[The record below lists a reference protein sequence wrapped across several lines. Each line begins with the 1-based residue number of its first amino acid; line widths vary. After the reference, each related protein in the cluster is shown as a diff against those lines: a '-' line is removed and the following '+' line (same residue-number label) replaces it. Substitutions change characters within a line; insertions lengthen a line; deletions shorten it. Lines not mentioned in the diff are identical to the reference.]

1 MLSVFSPSYRP
12 ISITAVLLATALLA
26 IGCAS
31 PSGVR
36 DDEPLPPGD
45 LLSRYDTD
53 LVSCLAMVNEEL
65 ASEPIRYEELADN
78 LTAPMMT
85 FSGSH
90 YDLGYALGIVIR
102 EHGRPIR
109 RLQSPDRERNQKI
122 RAMYERIYPQ
132 YLELITGVAEAN
144 GLQADEI
151 DLTWA
156 EHSLFITTWWD
167 LLDYNEFSD
176 RADFSPSNSCSV
188 VALQT
193 ADSGD
198 VIVGRNFDGA
208 SYRPHFIVSSEMDE
222 GYRVLGN
229 SCYAPYHWVS
239 DGINEHGLFA
249 GVSTNGHP
257 EHYNYRDLRYPTEP
271 AVQVIHM
278 VRICLETCRT
288 VEEAA
293 ELFGSVRIWFSNEVN
308 HILLADSSGAMAVV
322 EFDRSRT
329 ATIFRTEDPY
339 MVLTNSAYH
348 EGETYL
354 TENCRRYREA
364 MKWLDRH
371 HQKTD
376 DIRPLIES
384 IQLHGSGR
392 TLWTSIFNLNTLT
405 MEVGLREERFRIYHG
420 FSL

>member
-1 MLSVFSPSYRP
+1 MLYIFSRSSRLA
-12 ISITAVLLATALLA
+12 SITAVLLAATFL
-26 IGCAS
+26 IVGCRS
-31 PSGVR
+31 PDRVPE
-36 DDEPLPPGD
+36 DEPLPPRD
-45 LLSRYDTD
+45 LLARYDAD

-102 EHGRPIR
+102 EHGRLIR
-109 RLQSPDRERNQKI
+109 RAQSPDRERNQKI

-156 EHSLFITTWWD
+156 EHALFITTWWD
-167 LLDYNEFSD
+167 LLKYNEFGD

-188 VALQT
+188 VALHT
-193 ADSGD
+193 SGGD
-198 VIVGRNFDGA
+198 VVIGRNFDGA
-208 SYRPHFIVSSEMDE
+208 SYRPHFVVSSEMDE

-257 EHYNYRDLRYPTEP
+257 KQYNYPDLRYPTEP

-329 ATIFRTEDPY
+329 AAIFRSEDPY
-339 MVLTNSAYH
+339 MVLTNSAYL

-354 TENCRRYREA
+354 SDNCWRYCEA
-364 MKWLDRH
+364 MKWLHRNH
-371 HQKTD
+371 GRTD

-384 IQLHGSGR
+384 LQLHGGGR
-392 TLWTSIFNLNTLT
+392 TLWTSIFNLSALT
-405 MEVGLREERFRIYHG
+405 MEVGLREERFETYHE

>member
-1 MLSVFSPSYRP
+1 MQTILCRSFRA

-26 IGCAS
+26 VGCAS
-31 PSGVR
+31 PSGAR
-36 DDEPLPPGD
+36 DDEPPPPRD
-45 LLSRYDTD
+45 LLSRYDVD

-90 YDLGYALGIVIR
+90 YDLGYALGVVIR
-102 EHGRPIR
+102 EYGRPIR
-109 RLQSPDRERNQKI
+109 HLQSPDRERNQKI
-122 RAMYERIYPQ
+122 RTMYERIYPQ
-132 YLELITGVAEAN
+132 YLELISGVAEAN

-193 ADSGD
+193 DGAGD

-229 SCYAPYHWVS
+229 SCYAPYRWVS

-257 EHYNYRDLRYPTEP
+257 KHYNYRDLRKRP
-271 AVQVIHM
+271 
-278 VRICLETCRT
+278 
-288 VEEAA
+288 
-293 ELFGSVRIWFSNEVN
+293 VN
-308 HILLADSSGAMAVV
+308 
-322 EFDRSRT
+322 
-329 ATIFRTEDPY
+329 
-339 MVLTNSAYH
+339 
-348 EGETYL
+348 
-354 TENCRRYREA
+354 
-364 MKWLDRH
+364 
-371 HQKTD
+371 Q
-376 DIRPLIES
+376 
-384 IQLHGSGR
+384 
-392 TLWTSIFNLNTLT
+392 
-405 MEVGLREERFRIYHG
+405 
-420 FSL
+420 